1 MKTKNI
7 LMSIL
12 LVIGS
17 IAAKAA
23 GYPPELALVSQP
35 VMVYNYNS
43 ITVYYDV
50 ENIGDYTYRG
60 YVSLYLEPD
69 YGYSYAEKYVR
80 VYPGRIKRIAIDI
93 PLHRIDRRYVF
104 TIMPYYELG
113 NELYS
118 FTTFEYFEPIDF
130 YWDGPRTERWIVIT
144 VPPRIRHYHRP
155 GVYRYYYDG
164 FRPPMPPPGHG
175 PMPPMN
181 PHHHTYGYHHSNG
194 GYPATHPDIYNGPA
208 NDPAP
213 TATVRPKANG
223 GSMSSGS
230 SNTTNTVAPNNNG
243 GSSSSR
249 VSTSNSGRT
258 GNSSTGTN
266 GNSSSGRVSNSNSS
280 RTSSSSSTSSRV
292 GNSTSSRTDTGTST
306 RPVINSNSSSRTNT
320 GTSNNGS
327 SRVNN
332 SSSNTSRTSSG
343 TSNSNSRVNSGS
355 SNSRTS
361 SGTSSSSSRVNNSSS
376 NSSRST
382 GSSNSGSS
390 HASSSNSSTRS
401 SGTSTSSATKSSSS
415 TRSSN
420 SSSSRSSSSN
430 SNRSG
435 SSSGRR

>member
-23 GYPPELALVSQP
+23 GGYPPELALVSQP

-43 ITVYYDV
+43 VTVIYDV

-80 VYPGRIKRIAIDI
+80 VYPGRIKRIEIDI
-93 PLHRIDRRYVF
+93 PLHRIDRRYAF

-113 NELYS
+113 DELYS

-130 YWDGPRTERWIVIT
+130 YWDGPRRERWVVIT

-175 PMPPMN
+175 PLPPMD

-208 NDPAP
+208 NDPVP

-230 SNTTNTVAPNNNG
+230 NTTNTVVPTNNG

-249 VSTSNSGRT
+249 VNSSNSGRT

-266 GNSSSGRVSNSNSS
+266 GNNSSGRVSSSSNSS
-280 RTSSSSSTSSRV
+280 RTSSSSSSRV
-292 GNSTSSRTDTGTST
+292 GNSTSGRTDTGTST

-320 GTSNNGS
+320 GTSNSGS
-327 SRVNN
+327 SRVNS
-332 SSSNTSRTSSG
+332 SSSNT
-343 TSNSNSRVNSGS
+343 
-355 SNSRTS
+355 SRTS

-376 NSSRST
+376 SSSRSSGT
-382 GSSNSGSS
+382 SNSGSS
-390 HASSSNSSTRS
+390 RAGSSSSSTRS
-401 SGTSTSSATKSSSS
+401 SGTSSSSTRSSSS
-415 TRSSN
+415 SSSSRSSN
-420 SSSSRSSSSN
+420 SSSSHSS
-430 SNRSG
+430 